1 MSPALTRKRKADLEM
16 GKGKSSKVSDSSE
29 SSKNKKLP
37 VRAKDEDAT
46 GEQATVS
53 KQAEKGSLKVFGD
66 DDSEEPINSVSAAS
80 VSSAPVGD
88 KALEEDEESDDDA
101 PEAVS
106 TQKVASQIKQSA
118 NEAQK
123 AAQEQ
128 AAAQKRKRQQRDTLL
143 KQQAQERRQAEA
155 EAAKQAVVD
164 EDSRESTEEDVQIPT
179 AVKPSGDSLRERR
192 QDRAAAPTLLPV
204 EFLTD
209 SSGEDSEGDDD
220 DDLDA
225 EAKPKKRKISTIEKS
240 LSRQDRAP
248 RDVMA
253 GSTLYRVAKKVDAS
267 MAPKARKGSKGSRE
281 SLLRRNRSAVKPHTG
296 FFKRT

>member
-1 MSPALTRKRKADLEM
+1 MPRNSTTVLDLDPRWTSLLTCYR
-16 GKGKSSKVSDSSE
+16 
-29 SSKNKKLP
+29 
-37 VRAKDEDAT
+37 
-46 GEQATVS
+46 
-53 KQAEKGSLKVFGD
+53 
-66 DDSEEPINSVSAAS
+66 
-80 VSSAPVGD
+80 
-88 KALEEDEESDDDA
+88 
-101 PEAVS
+101 
-106 TQKVASQIKQSA
+106 
-118 NEAQK
+118 
-123 AAQEQ
+123 Q

-155 EAAKQAVVD
+155 EAAKQAAVD

-179 AVKPSGDSLRERR
+179 AVKPSGGSLRERR

-209 SSGEDSEGDDD
+209 SSGEDSEGGG
-220 DDLDA
+220 DLDA
-225 EAKPKKRKISTIEKS
+225 EAKPKKRKISTIEKT

-248 RDVMA
+248 RDVTA

-281 SLLRRNRSAVKPHTG
+281 ALLRRNRLAVKPQSG